1 MEKTE
6 SEKEG
11 NKSFL
16 VLVLHLAL
24 VMRLRDRKSHL
35 WLNNTAAF
43 VCRKKAFFLQF
54 WLHQKSSSSVKSF
67 FPHSSPSFLVVPL
80 SSFFTSYW
88 RWKVTDSQ
96 RNGGQHSEIHLH
108 FYGSLCGFCP
118 EFPGQLWGAELNARS
133 VISAPDSVW
142 RSSLKKKK
150 KYVYI
155 LQSIGIW
162 RNGGRDQ

>member
-1 MEKTE
+1 MEETE

-11 NKSFL
+11 NKSLL
-16 VLVLHLAL
+16 VLVLRLAL
-24 VMRLRDRKSHL
+24 VMRLRSSKSHL

-54 WLHQKSSSSVKSF
+54 WLHQKF
-67 FPHSSPSFLVVPL
+67 FICKKLL
-80 SSFFTSYW
+80 SSLFPLLPSISFASSFTCYW

-118 EFPGQLWGAELNARS
+118 EFPGQLWGAELNVRS

-142 RSSLKKKK
+142 RSSLKKNF
-150 KYVYI
+150 VCI
-155 LQSIGIW
+155 LQSICIW